1 VGDQGFNFST
11 PPRREAK
18 KPFEPPPW
26 EQDQFEELARRKER
40 EVPLAEKDESSEG
53 VEEQGSEPALL
64 AAGGQTVVQD
74 PTREPAPKAGPG
86 TAADEDLRVE
96 QMLLVLKNE
105 EPPFGAQIW
114 RFAVAAAAVLGAVGV
129 LMLIW
134 GVVAIVGASRS
145 GAMGWLGGGILVAF
159 GIGFVGVG
167 GWIAFRT
174 LRQQGVL

>member
-1 VGDQGFNFST
+1 VGDQGFNFSS

-26 EQDQFEELARRKER
+26 EQDQFKELARRREGETPLGER
-40 EVPLAEKDESSEG
+40 AEGGSGPEGQQPEADSSATEGRTLAQEPQREPVPEVRRPSSE
-53 VEEQGSEPALL
+53 E
-64 AAGGQTVVQD
+64 
-74 PTREPAPKAGPG
+74 
-86 TAADEDLRVE
+86 EDLRIE

-105 EPPFGAQIW
+105 EPPFGTQIW
-114 RFAVAAAAVLGAVGV
+114 KYAMAAAAVLAAVGV

-159 GIGFVGVG
+159 GFGFVGVG